1 MAIRIAEYA
10 FLAAE
15 SLATWDIGYAV
26 IPLPVFSVIYIKR
39 TKATPKK
46 TAITFTFPNGQAVTY
61 ESDNIILDEFTKEYI
76 VEKRLFP
83 YIPFY
88 IARYET
94 ELKREGE
101 ENIEQAMHDLEYFR
115 NEMIRL
121 HREGELSDYE
131 LLDLMALV
139 NTIIKH
145 ITNGNKNQERLV
157 NIMGGTVLETES
169 ERLYRV
175 GKEDGIEAGREEGKE
190 NMKIQFIFNMQNKGY
205 PIEEIADVSG
215 ESVDYVRTILEKQ
228 D

>member
-1 MAIRIAEYA
+1 
-10 FLAAE
+10 
-15 SLATWDIGYAV
+15 V
-26 IPLPVFSVIYIKR
+26 VFQNSC
-39 TKATPKK
+39 
-46 TAITFTFPNGQAVTY
+46 GQ
-61 ESDNIILDEFTKEYI
+61 
-76 VEKRLFP
+76 
-83 YIPFY
+83 
-88 IARYET
+88 
-94 ELKREGE
+94 
-101 ENIEQAMHDLEYFR
+101 
-115 NEMIRL
+115 
-121 HREGELSDYE
+121 LSDYE